1 MLKRYCDA
9 CGKEITENRQVFN
22 PLVHLLETGNLA
34 GMYVDNEFNPVSGR
48 RVEFDLCLKCY
59 NRVMGKAV
67 DEFKKIQTEQ
77 EA

>member
-9 CGKEITENRQVFN
+9 CGKEITENRQVFS
-22 PLVHLLETGNLA
+22 PLCHLVEPDKGQC
-34 GMYVDNEFNPVSGR
+34 VDRGVNPVSGR

-67 DEFKKIQTEQ
+67 EEFKEIQKG
-77 EA
+77 

>member
-22 PLVHLLETGNLA
+22 TLVHLLETENLA

-48 RVEFDLCLKCY
+48 HVEFDLCLKCY

-67 DEFKKIQTEQ
+67 AEFKEIQTEQ